1 MFFILFFIFND
12 AMYSVKVHTM
22 ITKKRARKTFTLVRF
37 KAEKTYF
44 GPVFMH
50 MFFFLTETT
59 LVKFSL

>member
-1 MFFILFFIFND
+1 
-12 AMYSVKVHTM
+12 MYSVKVHTM
-22 ITKKRARKTFTLVRF
+22 ITKKRTRKTFTLVRF